1 MFPETTLLVPTNIA
15 IHTQK
20 PHAGSEEN
28 NTGQESTHRDH
39 WDNKSHVT
47 YANRR
52 MTMADRP
59 E

>member
-1 MFPETTLLVPTNIA
+1 MFPETTFTGPNNIA

-28 NTGQESTHRDH
+28 NTGQESTHRDQRDPKKPKNLH
-39 WDNKSHVT
+39 
-47 YANRR
+47 
-52 MTMADRP
+52 